1 MHINRGQYFHLPR
14 FYSQTPLDLSIWD
27 NLLYIII
34 LNYKLSLKYKLI
46 IFKNLFNIKLQNF
59 ENLLF

>member
-34 LNYKLSLKYKLI
+34 LNYKLSLKYKLNNI
-46 IFKNLFNIKLQNF
+46 SYFKKINF
-59 ENLLF
+59 EN